1 MASGIGGDLN
11 MGFDEKGWREN
22 IRKVTPYV
30 PGEQPQGDGIIKLNT
45 NENPYPPAPGVS
57 KVLKEFDAAR
67 LRKYPKPLC
76 DGLLAALAGW
86 FSVAPENI
94 FVGTGSDDVLAMSF
108 LTFFNSKEGKPI
120 LFPDVTYSFYDVWA
134 DVYRIPYET
143 KKLDGDFRIKAEDY
157 YPVNGGVVIANPN
170 APTGIGESL
179 DLIKDILDH
188 NRDSVVI
195 VDEAYIDFGAESALP
210 LIKEY
215 DNLIVVRTMSKSRAM
230 AGMRLGYCFGN
241 EKLIGY
247 LNDVKYS
254 VNSYTLNYPSI
265 AAGKAAIE
273 DREYFESIVERV
285 KATRERTAGIMS
297 GLGFSYYPSDTN
309 FLFVK
314 PPEGCRAVEIF
325 EALKE
330 KDIYVRYFKKER
342 ISDYL
347 RITIGTD
354 EEMDALIDALR
365 DILV

>member
-1 MASGIGGDLN
+1 
-11 MGFDEKGWREN
+11 
-22 IRKVTPYV
+22 
-30 PGEQPQGDGIIKLNT
+30 
-45 NENPYPPAPGVS
+45 
-57 KVLKEFDAAR
+57 
-67 LRKYPKPLC
+67 
-76 DGLLAALAGW
+76 
-86 FSVAPENI
+86 
-94 FVGTGSDDVLAMSF
+94 
-108 LTFFNSKEGKPI
+108 
-120 LFPDVTYSFYDVWA
+120 
-134 DVYRIPYET
+134 
-143 KKLDGDFRIKAEDY
+143 
-157 YPVNGGVVIANPN
+157 
-170 APTGIGESL
+170 
-179 DLIKDILDH
+179 
-188 NRDSVVI
+188 
-195 VDEAYIDFGAESALP
+195 
-210 LIKEY
+210 
-215 DNLIVVRTMSKSRAM
+215 MSKSRAM

>member
-1 MASGIGGDLN
+1 MSIED
-11 MGFDEKGWREN
+11 N
-22 IRKVTPYV
+22 IRKVVPYV
-30 PGEQPQGDGIIKLNT
+30 PGEQPKKKVIKLNT
-45 NENPYPPAPGVS
+45 NESPYPPSPEVIRTM
-57 KVLKEFDAAR
+57 KELDWDR
-67 LRKYPKPLC
+67 LRLYPDPLMS
-76 DGLLAALAGW
+76 DLTESLADYYGVRTSEVFAG
-86 FSVAPENI
+86 V
-94 FVGTGSDDVLAMSF
+94 GSDDVLSMCF
-108 LTFFNSKEGKPI
+108 LTFFAGERPVF
-120 LFPDVTYSFYDVWA
+120 FPDITYSFYDVWA

-195 VDEAYIDFGAESALP
+195 VDEAYIDFGAKSALP

-273 DREYFESIVERV
+273 DREYFESIVDRV

-314 PPEGCRAVEIF
+314 PPEGYKAVEIF

-342 ISDYL
+342 ISDHL